1 MLQAVIFDFD
11 GVITDSEILHFRAFN
26 AVLTPYGFQLTKPE
40 YYKKYLGMSDADCFR
55 ALIAEGRLQVPPE
68 RVAGASAR
76 GVEGVPRV
84 AGVPPARV
92 EGVPPARVEGVPPA
106 RVEGVP
112 PSNRGQACP
121 QRSERDARDTA
132 LIKDLGQQKTR
143 VFEKLARTEGRIIE
157 GVREFLDTLS
167 AAQVPTAICSGALR
181 AEIELILEEAGLRS
195 YFDVIV
201 SAEEV
206 QRGKPDPE
214 GFLLALEKLNEVWP
228 EPIAPGCCVVI
239 EDSHWGLKAAQAAGM
254 HTVAVTNT
262 YDAAQ
267 LKQADRVVARLDEL
281 TMDDLQQICA

>member
-1 MLQAVIFDFD
+1 MLRAVIFDFD

-55 ALIAEGRLQVPPE
+55 ALIAEGRLPH
-68 RVAGASAR
+68 RVAD
-76 GVEGVPRV
+76 VPS
-84 AGVPPARV
+84 
-92 EGVPPARVEGVPPA
+92 A

-112 PSNRGQACP
+112 PSNRGHEPAPAQAG
-121 QRSERDARDTA
+121 DALDTA
-132 LIKDLGQQKTR
+132 LIKNLGQQKTR

-181 AEIELILEEAGLRS
+181 AEIELILEEAGLRD

-214 GFLLALEKLNEVWP
+214 GFLLALEKLKDAWP
-228 EPIAPGCCVVI
+228 EPIAPECCIVI
-239 EDSHWGLKAAQAAGM
+239 EDSHWGLKAARAAGM
-254 HTVAVTNT
+254 RTVAVTNT
-262 YDAAQ
+262 YEAAQ
-267 LKQADRVVARLDEL
+267 LRQADRVVARLDEL
-281 TMDDLQQICA
+281 TMDELQRICA